1 MKNSESKKQSL
12 TPYLERLKA
21 VKDYFRWREKHGGI
35 DSPKLRHK
43 LMPQIAFLDL
53 PQGVARAATAI
64 ADGQPVVTDYGAT
77 YGTAFSTSIREEV
90 ALARGE
96 RAPLEV
102 VSVVSTQRQVY
113 DWLDESKL
121 HPDLHQSIQVGK
133 LGILEGVAFVR
144 FPANDQAK
152 QQVGSYCINA
162 KGEIQV
168 FMVPESDPL
177 MRCLREQHNISHI
190 AVRSSNIT
198 GFPEEPYVD
207 GAMKYA
213 SQIGAPL
220 FIVRKLASFKA
231 QFKKG
236 DEIDRPRVGSQ
247 PILRLPMLGDEKQI
261 EVVRTGNTSFDTL
274 ERLMAEFTIAGFKI
288 VDKPEKKAPPTRRTY
303 QVDPSITDPH
313 QIKIELLR
321 ASDLL

>member
-1 MKNSESKKQSL
+1 MNEKNRNHQLLS
-12 TPYLERLKA
+12 PYLERLEA
-21 VKDYFRWREKHGGI
+21 VKEYFLWRENEKI
-35 DSPKLRHK
+35 DSPRLRHQH
-43 LMPQIAFLDL
+43 MPQIAFLDHE
-53 PQGVARAATAI
+53 QGVARAAAAI
-64 ADGQPVVTDYGAT
+64 AEGHPVVTDYGAT
-77 YGTAFSTSIREEV
+77 FGTAFSTSIREEV

-96 RAPLEV
+96 KVPLEV
-102 VSVVSTQRQVY
+102 VSVVATQRQVY
-113 DWLDESKL
+113 EWLDETKL
-121 HPDLHQSIQVGK
+121 PPELGQLIQAGQ

-144 FPANDQAK
+144 FPANDRAK
-152 QQVGSYCINA
+152 QLVSSYCINA

-177 MRCLREQHNISHI
+177 MRCLRDQYNISHI

-198 GFPEEPYVD
+198 GLPEEPYVD

-231 QFKKG
+231 QVKKG
-236 DEIDRPRVGSQ
+236 YEIDRPRVGSQ
-247 PILRLPMLGDEKQI
+247 PIVRLPMLSEERRI

-274 ERLMAEFTIAGFKI
+274 KRLMAEFTTAGFKI
-288 VDKPEKKAPPTRRTY
+288 VDKPEKIVPFSRKTY